1 LNIVVITEHSLFVFK
16 CYKLLFY

>member
-1 LNIVVITEHSLFVFK
+1 VVITEHSLFVFK